1 MDAPG
6 VGIVHTV
13 PLAWPRNPVSM
24 APARSDGAGAWSPQ
38 APEEDVSKDFLSN
51 VCIRVESGPYYRGR
65 LSNVKSKVRGW
76 KAGTDCRN
84 NLVLRV
90 RKRSGARGAAWW
102 AALLLL
108 VSGLRCDFA
117 RADGPPPAPSRAV
130 DPADDVVG
138 AAPEVW
144 DPIEP
149 VNRRMLDVNMQ
160 IDRWFFDPIT
170 RAYAFVV
177 PNPARQSVRRFLVN
191 LDSPAVFA
199 NDLLQLAPLDAAVTL
214 VRFGFNTT
222 VGVAGLFDPATRI
235 GLTGHTTDFGQTMA
249 LYGVPSGPYLML
261 PILGPTT
268 ARDGSGYVVDFL
280 FQPTTYVLPGLTLFV
295 YASIHEGSAG
305 LALRDAQAAGLHAL
319 EMSSVDFYAAL
330 RSAYYQDRTAAIEA
344 RRDRG
349 PRAVEQR
356 TLRALSLAP
365 SGGKVGD
372 LAAQHGGQ
380 GREAVALEH

>member
-1 MDAPG
+1 
-6 VGIVHTV
+6 
-13 PLAWPRNPVSM
+13 M
-24 APARSDGAGAWSPQ
+24 APARSDGAGACSPQ
-38 APEEDVSKDFLSN
+38 APEEDVSKDFVSLN
-51 VCIRVESGPYYRGR
+51 VCIRAESEPYYRGR

-76 KAGTDCRN
+76 KAGADCRN

-90 RKRSGARGAAWW
+90 RTRSGASGAALW

-108 VSGLRCDFA
+108 VIGLRCDFA
-117 RADGPPPAPSRAV
+117 RADGPPLAPSRAV

-138 AAPEVW
+138 AAPKVW

-199 NDLLQLAPLDAAVTL
+199 NDLLQLAPLDAVVTL
-214 VRFGFNTT
+214 VRFGINTT
-222 VGVAGLFDPATRI
+222 DRRRRSVRSAPRASASRGTAPTSGRPWRSTAS
-235 GLTGHTTDFGQTMA
+235 
-249 LYGVPSGPYLML
+249 PSGPYLML
-261 PILGPTT
+261 PVLGPTT

-280 FQPTTYVLPGLTLFV
+280 FQPTTYVLPGFTLFV

-305 LALRDAQAAGLHAL
+305 LAAPRRASRGARRRSRCRRSTSTRAAQRVLPGP
-319 EMSSVDFYAAL
+319 DGDD
-330 RSAYYQDRTAAIEA
+330 RSAPGSWVA
-344 RRDRG
+344 RR
-349 PRAVEQR
+349 
-356 TLRALSLAP
+356 
-365 SGGKVGD
+365 
-372 LAAQHGGQ
+372 
-380 GREAVALEH
+380 

>member
-1 MDAPG
+1 
-6 VGIVHTV
+6 VG
-13 PLAWPRNPVSM
+13 
-24 APARSDGAGAWSPQ
+24 G
-38 APEEDVSKDFLSN
+38 
-51 VCIRVESGPYYRGR
+51 GR
-65 LSNVKSKVRGW
+65 LRAV
-76 KAGTDCRN
+76 
-84 NLVLRV
+84 
-90 RKRSGARGAAWW
+90 
-102 AALLLL
+102 LLLL
-108 VSGLRCDFA
+108 AIGFRCAYA
-117 RADGPPPAPSRAV
+117 RAAESPPDSPPAV
-130 DPADDVVG
+130 GPADDVVG

-149 VNRRMLDVNMQ
+149 ANRRMLDVNMK
-160 IDRWFFDPIT
+160 IDRWFMDPIT
-170 RAYAFVV
+170 RAYTFVV

-214 VRFGFNTT
+214 VRFGFNST
-222 VGVAGLFDPATRI
+222 VGLAGLFDPATAV

-268 ARDGSGYVVDFL
+268 ARDGSGYIVDFL

-295 YASIHEGSAG
+295 YTSIHEGSAG
-305 LALRDAQAAGLHAL
+305 LASREAHAEGLRAL
-319 EMSSVDFYAAL
+319 EMSSVDFYASL
-330 RSAYYQDRTAAIEA
+330 RSAYYQERTAAIEA

-356 TLRALSLAP
+356 ALRALSFAP

-372 LAAQHGGQ
+372 LAAQRGGQ
-380 GREAVALEH
+380 GREAVALQH

>member
-1 MDAPG
+1 
-6 VGIVHTV
+6 
-13 PLAWPRNPVSM
+13 
-24 APARSDGAGAWSPQ
+24 
-38 APEEDVSKDFLSN
+38 
-51 VCIRVESGPYYRGR
+51 
-65 LSNVKSKVRGW
+65 
-76 KAGTDCRN
+76 
-84 NLVLRV
+84 VL
-90 RKRSGARGAAWW
+90 
-102 AALLLL
+102 LTI
-108 VSGLRCDFA
+108 GLRCDFA
-117 RADGPPPAPSRAV
+117 RADGRPPALSRAG

-149 VNRRMLDVNMQ
+149 VNRHMLDVNMQ

-177 PNPARQSVRRFLVN
+177 PSPARQSVRRFLVN

>member
-1 MDAPG
+1 
-6 VGIVHTV
+6 
-13 PLAWPRNPVSM
+13 M

-51 VCIRVESGPYYRGR
+51 VFIRVESGPYYRGR

-108 VSGLRCDFA
+108 VSVLRCDFA
-117 RADGPPPAPSRAV
+117 RADGSPPAPARAV
-130 DPADDVVG
+130 DPADDVIG
-138 AAPEVW
+138 AMPEVW
-144 DPIEP
+144 DPIESA
-149 VNRRMLDVNMQ
+149 NRHMLDVNMK

-177 PNPARQSVRRFLVN
+177 PSPARRSVRRFLVN

-222 VGVAGLFDPATRI
+222 VGVAGLFDPATSI
-235 GLTGHTTDFGQTMA
+235 GLTGHDTDFGQTMA

-305 LALRDAQAAGLHAL
+305 LTLRDEHAAGLHAL
-319 EMSSVDFYAAL
+319 EASSVDFYAAL

-349 PRAVEQR
+349 SRAAEQR
-356 TLRALSLAP
+356 ALRALSLGP

-372 LAAQHGGQ
+372 LSAQHDGQ
-380 GREAVALEH
+380 RREAVALEH